1 MKYRVCVLAPVCLA
15 LQVVTAQSLI
25 TEDPAD
31 PDGPSV
37 SVAADLLVGDSAQP
51 QDLHVHGD
59 TYLNGDLGLNGALS
73 IGNTT
78 TGAPASGAIRW
89 TGSDFE
95 GYDGAVWKSL
105 TKTNFNQDLDL
116 SGDDNPNTPT
126 LDVNGG
132 LRTDS
137 LQVGESEPI
146 NEADLDRL
154 NRLGKS
160 IYYPD
165 PPTTGTAPPTPTA
178 QVPTAVSPPT
188 RCSTNSAS
196 ST

>member
-105 TKTNFNQDLDL
+105 TKTNLSNQDLDL

-165 PPTTGTAPPTPTA
+165 PDPDS
-178 QVPTAVSPPT
+178 QVVELPKLSQSM
-188 RCSTNSAS
+188 C
-196 ST
+196 

>member
-15 LQVVTAQSLI
+15 LQVLTAQSLI

-59 TYLNGDLGLNGALS
+59 TYLNGDLGLNGTLS

-78 TGAPASGAIRW
+78 TGTPASGAIRW

-95 GYDGAVWKSL
+95 GYDGTVWKSL
-105 TKTNFNQDLDL
+105 T
-116 SGDDNPNTPT
+116 
-126 LDVNGG
+126 
-132 LRTDS
+132 
-137 LQVGESEPI
+137 
-146 NEADLDRL
+146 
-154 NRLGKS
+154 
-160 IYYPD
+160 
-165 PPTTGTAPPTPTA
+165 
-178 QVPTAVSPPT
+178 
-188 RCSTNSAS
+188 
-196 ST
+196 